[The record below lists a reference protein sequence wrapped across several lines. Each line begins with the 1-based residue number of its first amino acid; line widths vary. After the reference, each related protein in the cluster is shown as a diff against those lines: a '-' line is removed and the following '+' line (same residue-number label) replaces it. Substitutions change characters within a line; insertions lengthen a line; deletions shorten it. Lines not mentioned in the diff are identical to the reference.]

1 MIFPNHEERLWRRSN
16 GIAAAMTVAVCSVSL
31 LASPLQNAGSNSTS
45 QRQKNE
51 RTSVLIGRVT
61 AISASAIAGASISLR
76 SIADGQESTTA
87 TNAEGAF
94 RFKEVQPGEYRLE
107 VTAPDGRT

>member
-61 AISASAIAGASISLR
+61 AISALCVGAPPR
-76 SIADGQESTTA
+76 SRLPE
-87 TNAEGAF
+87 NAMIGS
-94 RFKEVQPGEYRLE
+94 RRPRSW
-107 VTAPDGRT
+107 